1 MSKILTTMAAA
12 ALMAS
17 TAIAPAFAQ
26 TTAPS
31 TTAPTEQTAPA
42 DTMTKPADPA
52 MKPADSASAAGGT
65 YLTEQAATQVAA
77 SDYMGK
83 SIYNAEDK
91 SIGDVTD
98 LIMEENGGVVA
109 AVVGVGGFLGIGQ
122 KNVAIPMDKLTVTRA
137 DNDIRLTTTET
148 AESLQAA
155 PKFMTLAEQQ
165 TAATSGTDTT
175 TTSSTTPASPITP
188 AAPGA
193 APGAEPAT
201 PAPAAPAK

>member
-12 ALMAS
+12 AMMAS

-26 TTAPS
+26 TTAP
-31 TTAPTEQTAPA
+31 APAAPAEQTAPA
-42 DTMTKPADPA
+42 DTMAKPAAPA
-52 MKPADSASAAGGT
+52 MKSADAGAAGT

-91 SIGDVTD
+91 SIGDVND

-109 AVVGVGGFLGIGQ
+109 AVVGVGGFLGIGE
-122 KNVAIPMDKLTVTRA
+122 KNVAIPMDKLSVTRE
-137 DNDIRLTTTET
+137 DNSVRLTTTET
-148 AESLQAA
+148 AESLQSA

-175 TTSSTTPASPITP
+175 TTSSTTAPATP
-188 AAPGA
+188 AAPA
-193 APGAEPAT
+193 DNATTPAT
-201 PAPAAPAK
+201 PAKP

>member
-1 MSKILTTMAAA
+1 MSKIFTTMAAA

-26 TTAPS
+26 TTAP
-31 TTAPTEQTAPA
+31 APAAPAEQTAPA
-42 DTMTKPADPA
+42 DPMAKPAAPA
-52 MKPADSASAAGGT
+52 ATSADAGAASGT

-77 SDYMGK
+77 SDYMGQ

-91 SIGDVTD
+91 SIGNVND

-109 AVVGVGGFLGIGQ
+109 AVVGVGGFLGIGE
-122 KNVAIPMDKLTVTRA
+122 KNVAIPMDKLMVTRE
-137 DNDIRLTTTET
+137 DNSVRLTTTET
-148 AESLQAA
+148 AESLQSA

-165 TAATSGTDTT
+165 TAATSGTDAT
-175 TTSSTTPASPITP
+175 TTSSTAP

-193 APGAEPAT
+193 APADNATTPAT
-201 PAPAAPAK
+201 PAQP

>member
-26 TTAPS
+26 TTAP
-31 TTAPTEQTAPA
+31 APAAPAEQTAPA
-42 DTMTKPADPA
+42 APMTNAPADPMA
-52 MKPADSASAAGGT
+52 KPAAPMNSADSGAASGT
-65 YLTEQAATQVAA
+65 YMTEQAATQVAA

-91 SIGDVTD
+91 SIGEVND
-98 LIMEENGGVVA
+98 LIMEEDGRIVA
-109 AVVGVGGFLGIGQ
+109 AVVGVGGFLGIGE
-122 KNVAIPMDKLTVTRA
+122 KNVALPLDKVKVMRE

-148 AESLQAA
+148 AETLQSA
-155 PKFMTLAEQQ
+155 PKFMTLSEQQ
-165 TAATSGTDTT
+165 TAANSGTDATS
-175 TTSSTTPASPITP
+175 TSSTATP

-193 APGAEPAT
+193 APADNATTPAT
-201 PAPAAPAK
+201 PARP